1 MYDAA
6 ASSRATAQRWEFAG
20 FHLDEVVVTAA
31 RLQVPDAQSAVCPLF
46 ADGFESGGAER
57 WSDAVP

>member
-1 MYDAA
+1 LVALQAHYGTDGAV
-6 ASSRATAQRWEFAG
+6 SGAG
-20 FHLDEVVVTAA
+20 FHLDEVAVTAA

-57 WSDAVP
+57 WSAAVP